1 MELKWEMS
9 GKENGQKKVDKQRV
23 ESGGDGVGE
32 EKKGQGRERGSERW
46 RGLRRGSLQNI
57 SAWSICLPIVAAIA
71 GRKFA

>member
-46 RGLRRGSLQNI
+46 RAYAVVLCRI
-57 SAWSICLPIVAAIA
+57 
-71 GRKFA
+71 F

>member
-23 ESGGDGVGE
+23 ESGGDGVGD
-32 EKKGQGRERGSERW
+32 EKKGQGGERGSERW

-57 SAWSICLPIVAAIA
+57 LAWSICLPIVAAIA
-71 GRKFA
+71 ERKFA